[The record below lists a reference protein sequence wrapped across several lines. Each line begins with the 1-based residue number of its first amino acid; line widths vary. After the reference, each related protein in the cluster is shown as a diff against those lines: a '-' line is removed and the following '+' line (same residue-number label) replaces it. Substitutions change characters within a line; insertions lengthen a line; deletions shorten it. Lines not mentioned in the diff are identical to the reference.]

1 MQIQGEVL
9 QVLEVT
15 VVKKVEPNDD
25 RWQNAMGTAV

>member
-15 VVKKVEPNDD
+15 ADKKVEPNDE
-25 RWQNAMGTAV
+25 RWQNTVGTVV